1 MQYVHHQMKKVLFLI
16 ILTILMSYSPPV
28 ISQDLQFY
36 REDIVFQIQE
46 DKVITDAEY
55 YFCNVGDKD
64 IRTILFYPFPAQTMD
79 LIDSLMVLDMGSKD
93 TIPYREGRSGI
104 FFEIFVKAYEQ
115 TAYRVFFRQK
125 ENQGHF
131 KYILNSTASWNRP
144 LEFAG
149 YELQMPS
156 SFILDSLSYSPD
168 TSFIQNDIKHFIWKK
183 ADFMPD
189 KDFEVFYFDSSGTW
203 R

>member
-1 MQYVHHQMKKVLFLI
+1 MKTTLFLI
-16 ILTILMSYSPPV
+16 ILTVLLSYCPPV
-28 ISQDLQFY
+28 ISQSLQFY

-46 DKVITDAEY
+46 DAVITEADY

-79 LIDSLMVLDMGSKD
+79 LIDSLVVLDLGSKEI
-93 TIPYREGRSGI
+93 IPYQEGKSGV
-104 FFEIFVKAYEQ
+104 FFEIFVKAYGQ

-125 ENQGHF
+125 ENEGHF
-131 KYILNSTASWNRP
+131 KYILNSTTSWRRP

-156 SFILDSLSYSPD
+156 SFILDSLNYSPD
-168 TSFIQNDIKHFIWKK
+168 TSFIQNDVQHFIWKK

>member
-1 MQYVHHQMKKVLFLI
+1 MKKVLFLI
-16 ILTILMSYSPPV
+16 IPIVLLSYSPQV
-28 ISQDLQFY
+28 NSQDLQFY

-46 DKVITDAEY
+46 DAVITDAEY

-64 IRTILFYPFPAQTMD
+64 IRTVLFYPFPAQTMD
-79 LIDSLMVLDMGSKD
+79 LIDSLVVLDLGSKEI
-93 TIPYREGRSGI
+93 IPYREGKSGV
-104 FFEIFVKAYEQ
+104 FFEIFVKAYGQ
-115 TAYRVFFRQK
+115 SNYRVFFRQK
-125 ENQGHF
+125 DNEGHF
-131 KYILNSTASWNRP
+131 KYILNSTASWGRP

-156 SFILDSLSYSPD
+156 SFIIDSLNYSPD
-168 TSFIQNDIKHFIWKK
+168 TSFIQNDIQYFIWKK

-189 KDFEVFYFDSSGTW
+189 KDFEIFYFDSSGTW